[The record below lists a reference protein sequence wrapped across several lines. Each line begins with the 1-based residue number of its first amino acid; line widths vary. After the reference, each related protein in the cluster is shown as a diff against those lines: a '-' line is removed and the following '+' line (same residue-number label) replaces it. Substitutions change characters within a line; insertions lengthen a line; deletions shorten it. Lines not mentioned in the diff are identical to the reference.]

1 MELSQFHV
9 TAAGLYQ
16 VQIIILKR
24 PWSDI
29 WCPCFHY
36 FCSLTHTRTHTPQLT
51 THLSPHKC
59 NRNSTVFVGGPGCY
73 LTSPSTPAYSTV
85 FACFST
91 RLQCK
96 ALQGEI
102 NFNQSRFP
110 AASGKRVYTSQ
121 FWWTRTRLFTPKS
134 HSQVLRPWIVASCHL
149 SIKGGNV
156 HTHAAYH
163 FSWGMRWAKWIINEL
178 ILQAVAHKFA
188 LTQWMYT
195 VTLFECVCYFM
206 CMQFI

>member
-1 MELSQFHV
+1 M
-9 TAAGLYQ
+9 
-16 VQIIILKR
+16 
-24 PWSDI
+24 I
-29 WCPCFHY
+29 WYLMPMFPLLLL
-36 FCSLTHTRTHTPQLT
+36 SLTHMHTHHSWPLT
-51 THLSPHKC
+51 CLHTSVIAIQQSLW
-59 NRNSTVFVGGPGCY
+59 GPGCY
-73 LTSPSTPAYSTV
+73 LTSPSTSAYSTV

-121 FWWTRTRLFTPKS
+121 FWWTRTRLCDFGVK
-134 HSQVLRPWIVASCHL
+134 SQVLRPWIVASCHL

-206 CMQFI
+206 CIQFI